1 MKTLNYGLTAILGT
15 YLISTLAGDPVM
27 AATIGGTIKVNVVN
41 VTDPN
46 FAGVYTGDFSYDD
59 THLTKVGTESMTING
74 GNGERPGL
82 LSLNFR
88 FLDFATGLTPVTYT
102 ASDDL
107 NFPDNPV
114 LFFENGI
121 PTQFGMQV
129 APGNDGGVWGG
140 NNGFM
145 FVDPGI
151 FKFVLRNGTIG
162 GEELVTL
169 EINQFSSSSR
179 TGEPLPIGLIV
190 GLFGLGFSSL
200 VEKVQQLII
209 FNNLT

>member
-1 MKTLNYGLTAILGT
+1 
-15 YLISTLAGDPVM
+15 M
-27 AATIGGTIKVNVVN
+27 AATIAGTIKVNVN
-41 VTDPN
+41 ATDPK

-59 THLTKVGTESMTING
+59 THLTKVGSEFLVMNDG
-74 GNGERPGL
+74 DYQFRPGL

-162 GEELVTL
+162 GEGLVTL
-169 EINQFSSSSR
+169 EINESPPTSVPENAS
-179 TGEPLPIGLIV
+179 PLASLLGFL
-190 GLFGLGFSSL
+190 GLGGAHLWRKSR
-200 VEKVQQLII
+200 KQ
-209 FNNLT
+209 NK